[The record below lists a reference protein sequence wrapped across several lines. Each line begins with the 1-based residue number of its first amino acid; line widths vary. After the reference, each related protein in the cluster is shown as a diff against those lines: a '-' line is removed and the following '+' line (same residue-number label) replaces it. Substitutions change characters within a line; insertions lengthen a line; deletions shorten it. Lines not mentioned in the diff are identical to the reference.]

1 MNERVDIASLIFGG
15 SQAIESIPSA
25 LLGLRALREGG
36 RREGLEPPASQAYL
50 AFAGAATDMLFNLH
64 FIANVGNPGLVG
76 ALWSWPPLWRAHRDL
91 FDALNR
97 LLGAT
102 SLMVIAGSEAAN
114 QAAYEFGQTIEP
126 LTSGLV
132 VRGRKLVKAAD
143 YEERQQR
150 AGAAL
155 RRFLLVARNEMSQ
168 PPGETE
174 AQP

>member
-1 MNERVDIASLIFGG
+1 VDLASLIFGG

-36 RREGLEPPASQAYL
+36 RREGLNPTASHAYL
-50 AFAGAATDMLFNLH
+50 AFANAATDILFNLH
-64 FIANVGNPGLVG
+64 FIANVGNPGFVG

-102 SLMVIAGSEAAN
+102 SMMVVTGSEVAN
-114 QAAYEFGQTIEP
+114 EAAYQFGQTIEP

-132 VRGRKLVKAAD
+132 ARGRKLVKAPD

-155 RRFLLVARNEMSQ
+155 RGFLLVARNEMAQ
-168 PPGETE
+168 LPGDAE
-174 AQP
+174 AQS